1 MNGTSKVCH
10 LYVFLVNNMKLR
22 KKNQTGEK
30 KSVLKKNQEATKI
43 KILENPTDKS
53 LILSKRNF
61 CQLRFL
67 IRAFLWP
74 GNFF

>member
-30 KSVLKKNQEATKI
+30 KSALKKIRRPQKSKFWKIQLTKV
-43 KILENPTDKS
+43 
-53 LILSKRNF
+53 
-61 CQLRFL
+61 
-67 IRAFLWP
+67 
-74 GNFF
+74 